1 MNTTVNTHKA
11 VQSGSLHFSSCRL
24 QFNNS
29 CILRN
34 RLQIDLL
41 SCVHPL
47 LQSRCQHLVGSFVT
61 APLKSPSSGSWHTH
75 VFCIQGFV
83 TSHLPV
89 GSLSLLASHCLQDKV
104 QLLRPAFKAYLSSM
118 ASALTH
124 PLSMSSQEQ
133 PVPCPSRTLA
143 SVPFL
148 DEILMQFEERNSLPE
163 SPQQVLGASLS
174 VS

>member
-1 MNTTVNTHKA
+1 M
-11 VQSGSLHFSSCRL
+11 
-24 QFNNS
+24 
-29 CILRN
+29 LRVVSTKHRFKYN
-34 RLQIDLL
+34 L
-41 SCVHPL
+41 PL
-47 LQSRCQHLVGSFVT
+47 LKLSF
-61 APLKSPSSGSWHTH
+61 AP
-75 VFCIQGFV
+75 
-83 TSHLPV
+83 
-89 GSLSLLASHCLQDKV
+89 HCLQDKV